1 MSRLPT
7 YFISHGGGPWPW
19 IPEMRAMM
27 SILEQSLVDIPKQ
40 LPETPKA
47 ILVISGHWEASTFS
61 IMSSA
66 QPPMVYDY
74 YGFPDYTYQIQYQA
88 PGAPEFANRVQEL
101 LNTAG
106 INAVTDAHQG
116 FDHGT
121 FAPLYIMYPKA
132 DMPIFQLSLKS
143 GYSVE
148 EHLAVGRA
156 LQGLRDEGVLIIGSG
171 LSYHNLRLRG
181 PAARD
186 PSSQFDNWLR
196 ETLEQTGEA
205 RSDRLKHW
213 SGAPSARISHPR
225 EDHLIPLMVAVGAAE
240 QDKATRVYFDQ
251 NAMGSAVAS
260 SYRFG

>member
-19 IPEMRAMM
+19 VPEMRQTMPL
-27 SILEQSLVDIPKQ
+27 LEQSLVDIPKQ
-40 LPETPKA
+40 LPEKPKA
-47 ILVISGHWEASTFS
+47 ILVISGHWEAPAFS
-61 IMSSA
+61 VMSNA
-66 QPPMVYDY
+66 QPPMIYDY

-88 PGAPEFANRVQEL
+88 PGAPAFANRVHQQL
-101 LNTAG
+101 KDAG
-106 INAVTDAHQG
+106 INAVMDASQG

-143 GYSVE
+143 GYNVE

-156 LQGLRDEGVLIIGSG
+156 LQGLRDEGLLIIGSG

-181 PAARD
+181 PAARG
-186 PSSQFDNWLR
+186 PSSQFDDWLR
-196 ETLEQTGEA
+196 ETLELSGEA
-205 RSDRLKHW
+205 RSDRLRHW
-213 SGAPSARISHPR
+213 SEAPSARISHPR
-225 EDHLIPLMVAVGAAE
+225 EDHLVPLMVAVGAAE
-240 QDKATRVYFDQ
+240 QDAVTRVYFDQ
-251 NAMGSAVAS
+251 NALGGAVAS